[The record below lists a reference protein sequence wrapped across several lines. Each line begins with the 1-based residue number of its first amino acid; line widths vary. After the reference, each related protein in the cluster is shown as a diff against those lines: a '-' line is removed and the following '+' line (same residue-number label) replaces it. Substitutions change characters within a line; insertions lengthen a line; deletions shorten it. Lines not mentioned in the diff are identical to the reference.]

1 MDPKSSTFGACILVF
16 LWFAIFA
23 LAQSTST
30 QSPSVSFAYP
40 PAEST
45 GKPRLTINVLD
56 TIDAEWKSNYDQT
69 WLYLWCDEYKPEDDG
84 KMVTYRWFT
93 KEVFASG
100 DATYRPWDMLE
111 SDTNNRTGKYP
122 YSCHFELIYSNEE
135 QQGIIGPNLNIT
147 SRAGE
152 TIATTFGRR
161 ATQIGTMATPTSTFL
176 STATSSVSQTAS
188 SSSSPA
194 ATSSPTASAAPKADG
209 NGLSTGAKAGIA
221 IGGLFAAIAIV
232 TIGCIFYRNHR
243 KIKELK
249 ARAYPQEL
257 NVEPKTAATEYY
269 RQTYQP
275 VPPSE
280 LEQDHT
286 YELPAQPQEMSGVGV
301 VER

>member
-1 MDPKSSTFGACILVF
+1 MSVGGPTTGPRILVF
-16 LWFAIFA
+16 FWLAISV
-23 LAQSTST
+23 LAQSSSM
-30 QSPSVSFAYP
+30 QSPSASFAYP

-56 TIDAEWKSNYDQT
+56 TVDVEWDSNYGQT
-69 WLYLWCDEYKPEDDG
+69 WLYLWCDEYKPEDNG

-100 DATYRPWDMLE
+100 DTTYRPWDALE

-135 QQGIIGPNLNIT
+135 QQGIVGPDLNIT

-152 TIATTFGRR
+152 TIATTFARR
-161 ATQIGTMATPTSTFL
+161 ATQVGTTATPTPTSL
-176 STATSSVSQTAS
+176 SSAMSLVSQTAS
-188 SSSSPA
+188 SSSSPT
-194 ATSSPTASAAPKADG
+194 ATSSSSPATPSAND

-221 IGGLFAAIAIV
+221 IGAIFAVVAVAAI
-232 TIGCIFYRNHR
+232 GYLFYRNHR
-243 KIKELK
+243 KLRELES
-249 ARAYPQEL
+249 RAYPQER

-269 RQTYQP
+269 RQDYQP

-280 LEQDHT
+280 LEQHHT
-286 YELPAQPQEMSGVGV
+286 YELPTQPQEMDGV
-301 VER
+301 EPTKQ